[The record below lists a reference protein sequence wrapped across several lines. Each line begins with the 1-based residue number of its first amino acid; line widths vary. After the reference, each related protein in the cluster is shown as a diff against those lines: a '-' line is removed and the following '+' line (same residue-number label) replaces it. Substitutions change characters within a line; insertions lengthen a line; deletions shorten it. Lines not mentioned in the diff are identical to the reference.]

1 MGIRYSKRMK
11 KTFEHQKKR
20 NERRNRVDAIIVGAG
35 GFGKEIAFLLQQQNE
50 FQWIG
55 FVDDHKSEQSE
66 LILGKPVIG
75 KIADLLQA
83 KTQMVVFLG
92 IAASS
97 VKENIYEQLRQNPH
111 LLFPNLCAP
120 SALIGL
126 NVQLGIG
133 NILMPY
139 TTYTADISIGDFN
152 MINIGSTIGHDS
164 VIGSYNAIFPNVNI
178 SGKVTLGDKNELGV
192 GTKVIQERSIGDGNI
207 IGAGSVVIKDIPNH
221 SKWVGVPAKI
231 IERWN

>member
-1 MGIRYSKRMK
+1 M
-11 KTFEHQKKR
+11 
-20 NERRNRVDAIIVGAG
+20 DAIIVGAG

-50 FQWIG
+50 YQWVG
-55 FVDDHKSEQSE
+55 FVDDRKSEQSDV
-66 LILGKPVIG
+66 LGKPVIG
-75 KIADLLQA
+75 KIADLLQV
-83 KTQMVVFLG
+83 KTPMAVFLG
-92 IAASS
+92 IAAPT
-97 VKENIYEQLRQNPH
+97 VKENIYEQLRHNPH
-111 LLFPNLCAP
+111 LLFPNLFAP

-164 VIGSYNAIFPNVNI
+164 IIGSYNAIFPNVNI
-178 SGKVTLGDKNELGV
+178 SGAVTLGDKNELGV
-192 GTKVIQERSIGDGNI
+192 GTKIIQERSIGDGNI
-207 IGAGSVVIKDIPNH
+207 IGAGSVVIRDIPHH

-231 IERWN
+231 IERWS

>member
-1 MGIRYSKRMK
+1 MTI
-11 KTFEHQKKR
+11 KKR
-20 NERRNRVDAIIVGAG
+20 NERRKRVDAIIVGAG

-50 FQWIG
+50 YQWVG
-55 FVDDHKSEQSE
+55 FVDDRKSEQSDV
-66 LILGKPVIG
+66 LGKPVIG
-75 KIADLLQA
+75 KIADLLQV
-83 KTQMVVFLG
+83 KTPMAVFLG
-92 IAASS
+92 IAAPT

-111 LLFPNLCAP
+111 LLFPNLFAP

-164 VIGSYNAIFPNVNI
+164 IIGSYNAIFPNVNI
-178 SGKVTLGDKNELGV
+178 SGAVTLGDKNELGV
-192 GTKVIQERSIGDGNI
+192 GTKIIQECSIGDGNI
-207 IGAGSVVIKDIPNH
+207 IGAGSVVIRDIPHH

-231 IERWN
+231 IERWS

>member
-1 MGIRYSKRMK
+1 MTI
-11 KTFEHQKKR
+11 KKR
-20 NERRNRVDAIIVGAG
+20 NERRKRVDAIIVGAG

-50 FQWIG
+50 YQWVG
-55 FVDDHKSEQSE
+55 FIDDRKSEQSDV
-66 LILGKPVIG
+66 LGKPVIG
-75 KIADLLQA
+75 KIADLLQV
-83 KTQMVVFLG
+83 KTPMAVFLG
-92 IAASS
+92 IAAPT

-111 LLFPNLCAP
+111 LLFPNLFAP

-164 VIGSYNAIFPNVNI
+164 IIGSYNAIFPNVNI
-178 SGKVTLGDKNELGV
+178 SGAVTLGDKNELGV
-192 GTKVIQERSIGDGNI
+192 GTKIIQECSIGDGNI
-207 IGAGSVVIKDIPNH
+207 IGAGSVVIRDVPHH

-231 IERWN
+231 IERWS

>member
-1 MGIRYSKRMK
+1 M
-11 KTFEHQKKR
+11 
-20 NERRNRVDAIIVGAG
+20 DAIIVGAG

-50 FQWIG
+50 YQWVG
-55 FVDDHKSEQSE
+55 FVDDRKSEQSDV
-66 LILGKPVIG
+66 LGKPVIG
-75 KIADLLQA
+75 KIADLLQV
-83 KTQMVVFLG
+83 KTPMAVFLG
-92 IAASS
+92 IAAPTA
-97 VKENIYEQLRQNPH
+97 KENIYEQLRQNPH
-111 LLFPNLCAP
+111 LLFPNLFAP

-164 VIGSYNAIFPNVNI
+164 IIGSYNAIFPNVNI
-178 SGKVTLGDKNELGV
+178 SGAVTLGDKNELGV
-192 GTKVIQERSIGDGNI
+192 GTKIIQERSIGDGNI
-207 IGAGSVVIKDIPNH
+207 IGAGSVVIRDIPHH

-231 IERWN
+231 IERWS

>member
-1 MGIRYSKRMK
+1 MTI
-11 KTFEHQKKR
+11 KKR
-20 NERRNRVDAIIVGAG
+20 NERRKRVDAIIVGAG

-50 FQWIG
+50 YQWVG
-55 FVDDHKSEQSE
+55 FVDDRKSEQSDV
-66 LILGKPVIG
+66 LGKPVIG
-75 KIADLLQA
+75 KIADLLQV
-83 KTQMVVFLG
+83 KTPMAVFLG
-92 IAASS
+92 IAAPT

-111 LLFPNLCAP
+111 LLFPNLFAP

-164 VIGSYNAIFPNVNI
+164 IIGSYNAIFPNVNI
-178 SGKVTLGDKNELGV
+178 SGAVTLGDKNELGV
-192 GTKVIQERSIGDGNI
+192 GTKIIQERSIGDGNI
-207 IGAGSVVIKDIPNH
+207 IGAGSVVIRDIPHH
-221 SKWVGVPAKI
+221 SNWVGVPAKI
-231 IERWN
+231 IERWS

>member
-1 MGIRYSKRMK
+1 M
-11 KTFEHQKKR
+11 
-20 NERRNRVDAIIVGAG
+20 DAIIVGAG

-50 FQWIG
+50 YQWVG
-55 FVDDHKSEQSE
+55 FVDDRKSEQSDV
-66 LILGKPVIG
+66 LGKPVIG
-75 KIADLLQA
+75 KIADLLQV
-83 KTQMVVFLG
+83 KTPMAVFLG
-92 IAASS
+92 IAAPT

-111 LLFPNLCAP
+111 LHFQNLFAP

-164 VIGSYNAIFPNVNI
+164 IIGSYNAIFPHVNI
-178 SGKVTLGDKNELGV
+178 SGAVTLGDKNELGV
-192 GTKVIQERSIGDGNI
+192 GTKIIQERSIGDGNI
-207 IGAGSVVIKDIPNH
+207 IGAGSVVIRDIPHH

-231 IERWN
+231 IERWS

>member
-1 MGIRYSKRMK
+1 MTI
-11 KTFEHQKKR
+11 KKR
-20 NERRNRVDAIIVGAG
+20 NERRKRVDAIIVGAG

-50 FQWIG
+50 YQWVG
-55 FVDDHKSEQSE
+55 FVDDRKSEQSDV
-66 LILGKPVIG
+66 LGKPVIG
-75 KIADLLQA
+75 KIADLLQV
-83 KTQMVVFLG
+83 KTPMAVFLG
-92 IAASS
+92 IAAPT

-111 LLFPNLCAP
+111 LLFPNLFAP

-164 VIGSYNAIFPNVNI
+164 IIGSYNAIFPNVNI
-178 SGKVTLGDKNELGV
+178 SGAVTLGDKNELGV
-192 GTKVIQERSIGDGNI
+192 GTKIIQERSIGDGNI
-207 IGAGSVVIKDIPNH
+207 IGAGSVVIRDIPHH

-231 IERWN
+231 IERWS

>member
-1 MGIRYSKRMK
+1 MTI
-11 KTFEHQKKR
+11 KKR
-20 NERRNRVDAIIVGAG
+20 NERRKRVDAIIVGAG

-50 FQWIG
+50 YQWVG
-55 FVDDHKSEQSE
+55 FVDDRKSEQSDV
-66 LILGKPVIG
+66 LGKPVIG
-75 KIADLLQA
+75 KIADLLQV
-83 KTQMVVFLG
+83 KTPMAVFLG
-92 IAASS
+92 IAAPT

-111 LLFPNLCAP
+111 LLFPNLFAP

-164 VIGSYNAIFPNVNI
+164 IIGSYNAIFPNVNI
-178 SGKVTLGDKNELGV
+178 SGAVTLGDKNELGV
-192 GTKVIQERSIGDGNI
+192 GTKIIQECSIGDGNI
-207 IGAGSVVIKDIPNH
+207 IGAGSVVIRDIPHH

-231 IERWN
+231 IVRWS

>member
-1 MGIRYSKRMK
+1 M
-11 KTFEHQKKR
+11 
-20 NERRNRVDAIIVGAG
+20 DAIIVGAG

-50 FQWIG
+50 YQWVG
-55 FVDDHKSEQSE
+55 FVDDRKSEQSDV
-66 LILGKPVIG
+66 LGKPVIG
-75 KIADLLQA
+75 KIADLLQV
-83 KTQMVVFLG
+83 KTPMAVFLG
-92 IAASS
+92 IAAPT

-111 LLFPNLCAP
+111 LLFPNLFAP

-164 VIGSYNAIFPNVNI
+164 IIGSYNAIFPNVNI
-178 SGKVTLGDKNELGV
+178 SGAVTLGDKNELGV
-192 GTKVIQERSIGDGNI
+192 GTKIIQERSIGDGNI
-207 IGAGSVVIKDIPNH
+207 IGGGSVVIRAIPHH

-231 IERWN
+231 IERWS